1 MGTEE
6 VGVKSENIKIDIECP
21 IKELGLHWK
30 VNKVL
35 WRANIMTI
43 KKLVSMTEKQAK
55 DIKGCGSKTFLE
67 IKKKLDEFGLSFRV
81 EILKEKVSLKNKDS
95 KLKQIRN
102 NKQKNEFSLYK
113 RDYKKAEDIIYEVF
127 LKENDP
133 TRLVEVSSFYDS
145 VDEKYITKISNFE
158 EKIIVPFPRSENK

>member
-6 VGVKSENIKIDIECP
+6 VGLKSENIKIDIECP
-21 IKELGLHWK
+21 IKELGIHWK

-67 IKKKLDEFGLSFRV
+67 IKKKLDEFGLSFKT
-81 EILKEKVSLKNKDS
+81 EILKEKVSLKNKDG
-95 KLKQIRN
+95 KLKQIKI

-113 RDYKKAEDIIYEVF
+113 RDYKKAEDIVYEVF

-133 TRLVEVSSFYDS
+133 TRLVETGTRRPSMRVQ
-145 VDEKYITKISNFE
+145 
-158 EKIIVPFPRSENK
+158 PCP